1 MIALTTVPTI
11 HHYDPQH
18 HLILCGLRG
27 FDHRSTKHARSV
39 TCPACLGLLGRGPS
53 ARAVD
58 VPGASAGGVV
68 R

>member
-27 FDHRSTKHARSV
+27 FDHRSTKHVRSV
-39 TCPACLGLLGRGPS
+39 TCPACLGLLGKGPS
-53 ARAVD
+53 AGAVG
-58 VPGASAGGVV
+58 VPGASAGVVV